1 MRSLRKEG
9 RSFDLI
15 VLVGLFGWFAH
26 PLLADPLAVEAKR
39 QGANHIARGQE
50 VVGVLPVGNTN
61 DLIKAVFQQTPR
73 YETPLAVSV
82 IVLLAVVSLSISVL
96 ERQVRGVEVVS

>member
-1 MRSLRKEG
+1 MAWISLT
-9 RSFDLI
+9 
-15 VLVGLFGWFAH
+15 
-26 PLLADPLAVEAKR
+26 
-39 QGANHIARGQE
+39 ANLD
-50 VVGVLPVGNTN
+50 VVS
-61 DLIKAVFQQTPR
+61 DAVFQQTPR